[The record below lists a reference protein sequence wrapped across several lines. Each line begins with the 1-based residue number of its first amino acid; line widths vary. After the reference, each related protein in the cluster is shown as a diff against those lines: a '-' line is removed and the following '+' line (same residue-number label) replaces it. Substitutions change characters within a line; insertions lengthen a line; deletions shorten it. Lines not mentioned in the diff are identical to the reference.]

1 MYKHKAIKAYDK
13 HKEEE
18 ARHIASVRQ
27 RQTEETTRAFLGL
40 FPDAE
45 PETYWVD
52 GDQVFARD
60 EDGEELELIYYRVH
74 GKWAIVDKCPK
85 CGLACESEL
94 FSNLAGL
101 GAMIVDF
108 MPEFGH
114 VCVQKKGMSLEEQLL
129 VILREFIEE
138 TVNNKEGYNE

>member
-18 ARHIASVRQ
+18 ARHIANVRQ
-27 RQTEETTRAFLGL
+27 RQTEETTQAFLKL
-40 FPDAE
+40 FPDAK

-52 GDQVFARD
+52 GDRVFARD
-60 EDGEELELIYYRVH
+60 EDGEELELIYYPAP

-94 FSNLAGL
+94 FSNLAGM
-101 GAMIVDF
+101 GAMIVSF
-108 MPEFGH
+108 MPEFDH
-114 VCVQKKGMSLEEQLL
+114 ICPQKQSTSLEERLL
-129 VILREFIEE
+129 SVLREFIEE
-138 TVNNKEGYNE
+138 TVNNKGGV